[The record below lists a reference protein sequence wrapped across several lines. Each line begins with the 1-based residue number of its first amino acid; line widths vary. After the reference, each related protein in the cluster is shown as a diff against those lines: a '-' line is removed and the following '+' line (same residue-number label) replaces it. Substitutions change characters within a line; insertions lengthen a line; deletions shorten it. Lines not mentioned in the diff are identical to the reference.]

1 MLYNTMHN
9 RALRL
14 VLLVV
19 GELIAAA
26 ALNLFI
32 VPLSLY
38 TGGLL
43 GLCQLIRTLLQTY
56 LGLSFGTYDIAGILY
71 FLLNTPPS
79 DCRDT
84 GSLGRGLAVRTIICT
99 VSYSLFYSI
108 IPIPAQPIVD
118 DYLSRPGLLGGIL
131 TGLGSGI
138 VLTCGGSGGG
148 LDVLGLIMSKRDS
161 AFTVGKFALGFNAL
175 LYTAILILFDP
186 EVAIYSVIYNFANS
200 MILDRMHQQNVTV
213 QALIFTREDESVLA
227 DFIIKQLGRSV
238 TYWDGVGA
246 YTKDNVHVLCV
257 CLSKYEIEELM
268 PMVHE
273 VDPHAFLTVQEGVRV
288 FGNFP
293 RKLG

>member
-1 MLYNTMHN
+1 MDTAAMRTMGDF
-9 RALRL
+9 LRDKDPS
-14 VLLVV
+14 VV
-19 GELIAAA
+19 AVIASINGEK
-26 ALNLFI
+26 
-32 VPLSLY
+32 V
-38 TGGLL
+38 
-43 GLCQLIRTLLQTY
+43 
-56 LGLSFGTYDIAGILY
+56 SF
-71 FLLNTPPS
+71 
-79 DCRDT
+79 
-84 GSLGRGLAVRTIICT
+84 LAVCGKEAVAR
-99 VSYSLFYSI
+99 
-108 IPIPAQPIVD
+108 
-118 DYLSRPGLLGGIL
+118 GIKAGDL
-131 TGLGSGI
+131 
-138 VLTCGGSGGG
+138 VKQVCCCCGGSGGG

-246 YTKDNVHVLCV
+246 YTKDDVRVLCV
-257 CLSKYEIEELM
+257 CLSKYEIEELLH
-268 PMVHE
+268 MVHS

>member
-1 MLYNTMHN
+1 MLYSTLHK
-9 RALRL
+9 RWPRL
-14 VLLVV
+14 VASVV
-19 GELIAAA
+19 GELISAA

-32 VPLSLY
+32 VPLGLY
-38 TGGLL
+38 TGGTL
-43 GLCQLIRTLLQTY
+43 GLCQLIRTLLQSA
-56 LGLSFGTYDIAGILY
+56 LGLETGPYDIAGILY
-71 FLLNTPPS
+71 FITNIPILLLAYKT
-79 DCRDT
+79 
-84 GSLGRGLAVRTIICT
+84 LGRELVIKTIVCA

-108 IPIPAQPIVD
+108 IPIPSTPIID
-118 DYLSRPGLLGGIL
+118 DYLTACMLGGIL
-131 TGLGSGI
+131 TGIGSGI

-246 YTKDNVHVLCV
+246 YTKDDVRVLCV
-257 CLSKYEIEELM
+257 CLSKYEIEELLH
-268 PMVHE
+268 MVHS

>member
-9 RALRL
+9 RVLRL

-56 LGLSFGTYDIAGILY
+56 LGLRFGTYDIAGILY
-71 FLLNTPPS
+71 FLLNIPLLIVGY
-79 DCRDT
+79 RN
-84 GSLGRGLAVRTIICT
+84 LGRGLAVRTIVCT

-108 IPIPAQPIVD
+108 IPIPTQPIVS
-118 DYLSRPGLLGGIL
+118 DYLTACLLGGIL

-148 LDVLGLIMSKRDS
+148 LDVIGLIMSKRDHT
-161 AFTVGKFALGFNAL
+161 FTVGKFALGFNVV
-175 LYTAILILFDP
+175 LYTVILILFDP
-186 EVAIYSVIYNFANS
+186 EIAIYSVIYNFSNS
-200 MILDRMHQQNVTV
+200 MILDRMHQQNVNV
-213 QALIFTREDESVLA
+213 QALIFTREDEGVLA
-227 DFIIKQLGRSV
+227 DFIIKKLGRSV
-238 TYWDGVGA
+238 TYWNGVGA